1 MAKNNNLTDFLTDV
15 ANAIREKKGSSD
27 PINPQNFSDEIASIE
42 TGGGGGGVV
51 GAVNFK
57 DYDGTILHSFGK
69 DEFLAMSEMPTL
81 PTQRG
86 LICQRWNYTLQDAQ
100 EYVAEYG
107 VLDVGAAYIT
117 DDGKTRLYITIAA
130 KGRQDVPLYFSQTVA
145 NGVIIDWGDGS
156 APETLSGTGNQ
167 NTIHH
172 YNAIGNYVI
181 SLNVVDDCTLD
192 LGHNNSSYC
201 IMGSSGADGRVYCS
215 MLQKAEI
222 GKRVTSIGKY
232 AFNNCHSLASVVIP
246 QGVTA
251 IGDYIFNNCYS
262 LASVVIPQGVTSIG
276 KSAFYNCYS
285 LTSVVIP
292 QGVTSIGNSV
302 FYYCYSL
309 TSVVIPQ
316 GVTSIGNSVFYYCYS
331 LTSVVIPQ
339 GVTSIGNSVF
349 QSCHSLASI
358 VIPQGIKSIGSET
371 FYSCYSLTSVVIPQ
385 SVTSIGSYAFNN
397 CYSLASVVIP
407 QGVTAI
413 GDYAFRYCYSLAS
426 VVIPQ
431 GIKSIGSSVFEYCQ
445 SLASIEIPQS
455 VTSIGAGAFRS
466 CNGMAF
472 YDFADHQV
480 VPSLSATSAFVNIK
494 SDCKIVVP
502 DVLYDAWIAATN
514 WSTYATYIVK
524 ASEFNA

>member
-86 LICQRWNYTLQDAQ
+86 LICQGWNYTLQDAQ

-262 LASVVIPQGVTSIG
+262 LA
-276 KSAFYNCYS
+276 
-285 LTSVVIP
+285 
-292 QGVTSIGNSV
+292 
-302 FYYCYSL
+302 
-309 TSVVIPQ
+309 
-316 GVTSIGNSVFYYCYS
+316 
-331 LTSVVIPQ
+331 SVVIPQ